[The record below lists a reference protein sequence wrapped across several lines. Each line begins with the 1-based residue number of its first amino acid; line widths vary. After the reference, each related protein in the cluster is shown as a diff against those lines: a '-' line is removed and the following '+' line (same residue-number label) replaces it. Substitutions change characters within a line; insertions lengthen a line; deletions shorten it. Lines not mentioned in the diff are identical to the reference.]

1 MKYTIRFREDS
12 IKDFEDGFIYYKK
25 ISIDLANRF
34 HQEFKKRIDEI
45 EQNPLHHQLKYRNIR
60 IVNLK
65 KFPFSIHFIIEAK
78 VIHIIKILHQ
88 KRVYK

>member
-12 IKDFEDGFIYYKK
+12 TKDFEDGFIYYEK
-25 ISIDLANRF
+25 ISIDLADRF
-34 HQEFKKRIDEI
+34 HQAFKKRIDEV

-60 IVNLK
+60 IANLK
-65 KFPFSIHFIIEAK
+65 KFPFSIHFIIEAN
-78 VIHIIKILHQ
+78 VIHVIKILHQ